1 MDAHGVKRHFYGVA
15 PYTGAWIEICR
26 TWRMA
31 GGHGVAPYTGA
42 WIEIPC
48 TKTTNAGARRRSL
61 HGSVD

>member
-42 WIEIPC
+42 WIEIF
-48 TKTTNAGARRRSL
+48 A
-61 HGSVD
+61 